1 MMRPPSNNV
10 VLATT
15 FGVERLHI
23 EPFFFLL
30 ETLVL
35 TRDAEMVDSELPA
48 EAFSTLE
55 RTLVVRSDAPDVLQ
69 YMRAAYKRLRTSP
82 PDQRDQA
89 YDEGVIFGVGTEQW
103 LTFNRMPID
112 YREDV
117 VNTNFRRA
125 FYGSSKLFRLSFRRN
140 PEWCSLYGAALCI
153 GGRGVVLSAQS
164 GIGKTTLAL
173 ELMARGAGF
182 YSDEFVFIRKSDGF
196 VSGLPRALM
205 IRERTCNVFRDER
218 LRTACAA
225 ATPRSPH
232 GDKVWDNID
241 PGAVFGEGVFAKP
254 APLAAAVVLE
264 RPSASKG
271 SCERISAALAATEFT
286 KRLNVDAEGFARLT
300 TAARLLTA
308 IPCYRI
314 AARSLRDCADAI
326 EALFS

>member
-1 MMRPPSNNV
+1 M
-10 VLATT
+10 
-15 FGVERLHI
+15 
-23 EPFFFLL
+23 
-30 ETLVL
+30 L
-35 TRDAEMVDSELPA
+35 TRDVELLEPQLPA

-55 RTLVVRSDAPDVLQ
+55 RTLVVRSDSPDVLQ
-69 YMRAAYKRLRTSP
+69 YMRAAYKRLRTAL

-89 YDEGVIFGVGTEQW
+89 HDQGVIFGVGTEQW
-103 LTFNRMPID
+103 LTFNSMPID
-112 YREDV
+112 YREDI

-140 PEWCSLYGAALCI
+140 AAWCSLYGAALCI

-182 YSDEFVFIRKSDGF
+182 YSDEFVFVRTSDGL

-205 IRERTCNVFRDER
+205 IRERTFNVFRDKR

-241 PGAVFGEGVFAKP
+241 PGAVFGEHVFAKP

-264 RPSASKG
+264 RSSASNG

-286 KRLNVDAEGFARLT
+286 KRLNVDAEGFERLT
-300 TAARLLTA
+300 TAARLLA
-308 IPCYRI
+308 PIPCYRI
-314 AARSLRDCADAI
+314 AASSLHGCADAI
-326 EALFS
+326 EALFL